1 MVWDNEGI
9 GNIFIL
15 LSPLIQYMK
24 ETQHYF
30 TEKPRGKMIPYKF
43 TAVLLGNEV
52 VFNTA
57 SGVFSIKKIDKGTQV
72 LIEHCI
78 VKEGW
83 YVFDM
88 CCGYG
93 PVGIALA
100 KKYDIRVFMADIN
113 ERAVMLAKK
122 NVKENKLEE
131 KNIKITKGSLY
142 KKAEGE
148 FDTIIVNPPQT
159 AGKQVCISIIEQAP
173 DHLKKGGLLQLVA
186 RHNKGGKSLSK
197 IMNKVFGNVKD
208 IAKKSGYRVYV
219 SEKA

>member
-1 MVWDNEGI
+1 
-9 GNIFIL
+9 
-15 LSPLIQYMK
+15 MK

-30 TEKPRGKMIPYKF
+30 TEKPKSRMIPYKF
-43 TAVLLGNEV
+43 TAVLLDNEI

-72 LIEHCI
+72 LIDNCI
-78 VKEGW
+78 VKGGW
-83 YVFDM
+83 HVLDL

-100 KKYDIRVFMADIN
+100 KKYNIKVFMADIN

-122 NVKENKLEE
+122 NIKENHLEE
-131 KNIKITKGSLY
+131 KTKIARCSLY
-142 KKAEGE
+142 EKVEGK

-173 DHLKKGGLLQLVA
+173 DYLKKSGIFQMVA
-186 RHNKGGKSLSK
+186 RHNKGGKSLSE
-197 IMNKVFGNVKD
+197 IMKKVFGNVKD

-219 SEKA
+219 SEKK